1 MTTATPRRDSI
12 KHVFLWPA
20 FLVVLVVSLFPLI
33 YALSVSFQTMRL
45 VPPSPPRFVGLDNY
59 AAVLASGRFWG
70 SIWTTAVIVFV
81 SVALQ
86 YVIGLVL
93 ALALHHNVKG
103 ASLYR
108 VTFLLPMFLAP
119 VCVALIARMI
129 FHPVL
134 GPLNDGL
141 TLLGAANIPF
151 LTSPGLAMDALRG
164 AAHAGGPSGPAL
176 RSVRGGP
183 CR

>member
-93 ALALHHNVKG
+93 ALALHH
-103 ASLYR
+103 SLPAR
-108 VTFLLPMFLAP
+108 WP
-119 VCVALIARMI
+119 IAR
-129 FHPVL
+129 
-134 GPLNDGL
+134 
-141 TLLGAANIPF
+141 
-151 LTSPGLAMDALRG
+151 
-164 AAHAGGPSGPAL
+164 
-176 RSVRGGP
+176 RGGVHP
-183 CR
+183 APRPADRGPGGECRPDKAARRWPACAGKLAKNRPAQHRRHPGWSRTSAR